1 MPESEEIPL
10 AMLETLF
17 WNQILRADSSALKI
31 VETGDY
37 GLKMRYLFARSHHG
51 IVTLSHQP
59 FCRTKQYFM
68 FIWKRT
74 PRSDSFANKM
84 VESEIMVSR

>member
-1 MPESEEIPL
+1 MPESEEILL

-17 WNQILRADSSALKI
+17 WNQILRVDSLELKI

-59 FCRTKQYFM
+59 FCRIKQYLYVHLEADPK
-68 FIWKRT
+68 I
-74 PRSDSFANKM
+74 RSFENEM
-84 VESEIMVSR
+84 LESETMVSR